1 MSNARKEAGF
11 GQLECAVSLQMKIY
25 VTEQRID
32 DRQTFKVVPNVKFFG
47 HTHASVQ
54 LHSVLTDKLS

>member
-32 DRQTFKVVPNVKFFG
+32 DRQTLKVVPNVKFFG
-47 HTHASVQ
+47 HTHA
-54 LHSVLTDKLS
+54 